1 VRSKALAAGLSLS
14 LAVPAS
20 TARAADKP
28 LDIYW
33 IDVEGGAATLIVTPA
48 GESVLIDAGNPGG
61 RDAGRIHKVATE
73 VAGLKRIDHLL
84 LTHFHVDHFGGV
96 AELAKLMPIGT
107 LHERDLARAPE
118 GEQRQAT
125 LEPYKTAA
133 VERRQLVKAGPLALR
148 QAGATPLQLEVL
160 GADGRFESA
169 AAGVENPACRAS
181 IAKGPDPSDN
191 RNSVVTRLRFGSFR
205 FFDGG
210 DLTWQNERDLVCPKD
225 RVGPVD
231 VFQIE
236 HHGSDTSNNPVLV
249 RSVQPSVVVFNNG
262 PRKGGEPDSFA
273 VVQSLPSVQAIYQVH
288 RSVRWP
294 AANTPAAD
302 RIANEPEECAGNY
315 IKLSVEPDGKRYTL
329 EVPSTRHGQSYATR
343 AAADVARAAGRVEVV
358 AREADRRVD
367 VAIDGAPFT
376 AYLWPESQAKH
387 VLWPIRTA
395 KGTEVTR
402 GYPLAP
408 RVGDKVDHPHH
419 VGLWLNYGEVNG
431 ADFWGNPGGFG
442 KQDTTRHGS
451 IVHKKI
457 VEAKSGDVGKLTVAA
472 DWVMPDGSVALEET
486 TAFAFSALPDGRLIE
501 RTTTLRAK
509 SAVHFKDT
517 KEGMFGLRVARW
529 LEQPASPKEK
539 GAVIGKDYK
548 PMPSAPLDNTGVTGL
563 YRSSEGKTGDDV
575 WGSRARWMTLAGK
588 TGDEDVVI
596 AILDHPKNPGAPTY
610 WHARGYGLF
619 AVNPFGWKDF
629 TNGREELNFSLK
641 AGESAVFR
649 YAVAV
654 LSGAFSEARAE
665 ELYKSF
671 SKK

>member
-1 VRSKALAAGLSLS
+1 MLLLAAS
-14 LAVPAS
+14 V
-20 TARAADKP
+20 ARPADKP

-48 GESVLIDAGNPGG
+48 GESLLIDAGNPGG

-84 LTHFHVDHFGGV
+84 VTHFHGDHFGGV
-96 AELAKLMPIGT
+96 AELAKLMPVGT
-107 LHERDLARAPE
+107 LHERDLAQAPE
-118 GEQRQAT
+118 GEQRQPT
-125 LEPYKTAA
+125 LEPYKAAA
-133 VERRQLVKAGPLALR
+133 VERRERVKAGALPLK
-148 QAGATPLQLEVL
+148 QAGATPFQLEVL
-160 GADGRFESA
+160 GADGRFEGGA
-169 AAGVENPACRAS
+169 ARAENPACRA
-181 IAKGPDPSDN
+181 ALTKGPDPSDN
-191 RNSVVTRLRFGSFR
+191 RNSVVTRLRFGAFR

-210 DLTWQNERDLVCPKD
+210 DLTWENERALVCPND

-249 RSVQPSVVVFNNG
+249 RTLQPRVVVVNNG
-262 PRKGGEPDSFA
+262 PRKGGEPASFA
-273 VVQSLPSVQAIYQVH
+273 AVQSQASVQAIYQVH
-288 RSVRWP
+288 RSVRFP
-294 AANTPAAD
+294 AANPAAAD
-302 RIANEPEECAGNY
+302 RIANETEDCAGNY
-315 IKLSVEPDGKRYTL
+315 VKLSVEPDGKRYSV
-329 EVPSTRHGQSYATR
+329 EVPATKHRQSYTTR
-343 AAADVARAAGRVEVV
+343 AAADVARTAGRVEVV
-358 AREADRRVD
+358 AREAERRVD
-367 VAIDGAPFT
+367 VSIDGAPFT

-395 KGTEVTR
+395 KGTDVTR

-419 VGLWLNYGEVNG
+419 VGMWLNYGEVND

-442 KQDTTRHGS
+442 KPNPARHGR
-451 IVHKKI
+451 IVHRKI
-457 VEAKSGDVGKLTVAA
+457 VETKGGDVGKLAVAA
-472 DWVMPDGSVALEET
+472 DWVMPDGSVVLEET

-509 SAVHFKDT
+509 GAVHFKDT
-517 KEGMFGLRVARW
+517 KEGMFGMRVARW

-548 PMPSAPLDNTGVTGL
+548 PTESGPLDNTGVTGL

-575 WGSRARWMTLAGK
+575 WGTRARWMALSGR
-588 TGDEDVVI
+588 TGDEDVTI
-596 AILDHPKNPGAPTY
+596 AILDHPKNPAAPTY

-619 AVNPFGWKDF
+619 ALNPFGWKDF
-629 TNGREELNFSLK
+629 TSGREQLNFSLK
-641 AGESAVFR
+641 DGESAVLR

-654 LSGAFSEARAE
+654 LSGGFSEARAE
-665 ELYKSF
+665 ELFKSF
-671 SKK
+671 AKK

>member
-1 VRSKALAAGLSLS
+1 
-14 LAVPAS
+14 
-20 TARAADKP
+20 
-28 LDIYW
+28 
-33 IDVEGGAATLIVTPA
+33 
-48 GESVLIDAGNPGG
+48 VLIDAGNPGG

-133 VERRQLVKAGPLALR
+133 VEKRELVKAGPLALR

-160 GADGRFESA
+160 GRDGRFESA
-169 AAGVENPACRAS
+169 AAGGENPACRRS

-191 RNSVVTRLRFGSFR
+191 RNSVGRGCASARSASSTAGTSRGRTSATSCVPRIALGPSTCSRSSTTAPTQQQPGAGPLSAAEGRRLQQRPSQRRRAGSF
-205 FFDGG
+205 
-210 DLTWQNERDLVCPKD
+210 
-225 RVGPVD
+225 
-231 VFQIE
+231 
-236 HHGSDTSNNPVLV
+236 
-249 RSVQPSVVVFNNG
+249 
-262 PRKGGEPDSFA
+262 A
-273 VVQSLPSVQAIYQVH
+273 AVQSLPSVQAIYQVH

-294 AANTPAAD
+294 AANTPGGGPD
-302 RIANEPEECAGNY
+302 RERAGGVRRQLHQALGRAGR
-315 IKLSVEPDGKRYTL
+315 KALLAGSAVDQAR
-329 EVPSTRHGQSYATR
+329 QSYATR

-358 AREADRRVD
+358 AREPTAGVD

-376 AYLWPESQAKH
+376 AYLWPSRRPSTCCGRSA
-387 VLWPIRTA
+387 PP

-402 GYPLAP
+402 GYPARP
-408 RVGDKVDHPHH
+408 AVGDKVDHPPPRRP
-419 VGLWLNYGEVNG
+419 VAQLRRGQRRGLLGQPR
-431 ADFWGNPGGFG
+431 AASA
-442 KQDTTRHGS
+442 KQDTTRHGA

-486 TAFAFSALPDGRLIE
+486 TAFAFQALPDGRLIE

-548 PMPSAPLDNTGVTGL
+548 PIALRPLDNNRGHRPVSQQRGQDRRRRVGHTRALDDARRQARRRRRRDRDPGSPEEPGPRRPTGT
-563 YRSSEGKTGDDV
+563 RAATAC
-575 WGSRARWMTLAGK
+575 SR
-588 TGDEDVVI
+588 
-596 AILDHPKNPGAPTY
+596 
-610 WHARGYGLF
+610 
-619 AVNPFGWKDF
+619 
-629 TNGREELNFSLK
+629 
-641 AGESAVFR
+641 
-649 YAVAV
+649 
-654 LSGAFSEARAE
+654 
-665 ELYKSF
+665 
-671 SKK
+671 

>member
-1 VRSKALAAGLSLS
+1 VRSKTTAFLS
-14 LAVPAS
+14 LALMTFAAA
-20 TARAADKP
+20 ARAADKP

-61 RDAGRIHKVATE
+61 RDAARIHKVASE

-84 LTHFHVDHFGGV
+84 VTHFHRDHFGGV
-96 AELAKLMPIGT
+96 AELAKLMPVGT
-107 LHERDLARAPE
+107 LHERDLAQAPDGERAQKE
-118 GEQRQAT
+118 

-133 VERRQLVKAGPLALR
+133 VERRIQVKPGALALR
-148 QAGATPLQLEVL
+148 QAGAAPLQLEVL
-160 GADGRFESA
+160 GADGRFETA
-169 AAGVENPACRAS
+169 AAARDNAACRTQQQHP
-181 IAKGPDPSDN
+181 PDPSDN
-191 RNSVVTRLRFGSFR
+191 RNSVVTRLRFGGFR

-210 DLTWQNERDLVCPKD
+210 DLTWQNEAALVCPKD

-236 HHGSDTSNNPVLV
+236 HHGSDTSNNPLLV
-249 RSVQPSVVVFNNG
+249 RSLAPSVVVINNG

-273 VVQSLPSVQAIYQVH
+273 AVQATPSVQAIYQVH

-294 AANTPAAD
+294 ASNTLAP
-302 RIANEPEECAGNY
+302 RIANEPEDCAGSF
-315 IKLSVEPDGKRYTL
+315 IKLSVEPDGRRYSV
-329 EVPSTRHGQSYATR
+329 EVPSTGHRQSYATR
-343 AAADVARAAGRVEVV
+343 GAADVARASGRVEVV
-358 AREADRRVD
+358 AREAERRVD
-367 VAIDGAPFT
+367 VLVDGAPFT

-387 VLWPIRTA
+387 VLWPIRSA
-395 KGTEVTR
+395 RGTEITR

-419 VGLWLNYGEVNG
+419 VGLWLNYGEVND

-442 KQDTTRHGS
+442 KPNPTRHGR
-451 IVHKKI
+451 IVHRKI
-457 VEAKSGDVGKLTVAA
+457 VEAKGGDAGRLAVTA
-472 DWVMPDGSVALEET
+472 DWLMPDGSVILEET
-486 TAFAFSALPDGRLIE
+486 TSFAFAPLPDGRLIE

-509 SAVHFKDT
+509 APVVFKDT
-517 KEGMFGLRVARW
+517 KEGMFGLRVARS
-529 LEQPASPKEK
+529 LEQPAGPKEK
-539 GAVIGKDYK
+539 GAVIGKDYL
-548 PMPSAPLDNTGVTGL
+548 PTPSAPLDNTGVTGL
-563 YRSSEGKTGDDV
+563 YRSSEGKTGDAV
-575 WGSRARWMTLAGK
+575 WGTRARWMTLSGKAAG
-588 TGDEDVVI
+588 EDVVI

-619 AVNPFGWKDF
+619 AVNPFGQKDF
-629 TNGREELNFSLK
+629 SNGKEELNFSLK
-641 AGESAVFR
+641 EGQGAVLR

-665 ELYKSF
+665 ELYQSF